1 MVVLKFYLTLFLVS
15 NNVWPEG
22 PETTSRFTLNYAVT
36 MMLGEFYVISF
47 VSAIKITIDW
57 ISTSKRAARL
67 EKERLEAELRF
78 LRSQISPHFFF
89 NTLNNI
95 YSLSLEQSKK
105 TPETVLKL
113 SELMRYLLYETKHKK
128 QALDKELQCIKNY
141 LDLERLRHGQRVN
154 IDMNVKGNIKGRK
167 VPPMLFIPF
176 IENAFKHGTGKNI
189 GDVDIQIM
197 FLIKQSQ
204 IYFYISN
211 TLPDKRLK
219 AKKMNRSSGI
229 GIENVKKRLA
239 LNFSE
244 DDYDLNIHTD
254 KKNFIVTLKLKSK

>member
-1 MVVLKFYLTLFLVS
+1 MYFLFNTLRWGSYYNDFFLSLKGNLIGFPIHILLCYFTIYLLIPKLIFRGRFIRFSLILLFSILVMVVLKFYLTLFLIS

-36 MMLGEFYVISF
+36 MMLGELYVISF
-47 VSAIKITIDW
+47 VSAIKITLDW

-167 VPPMLFIPF
+167 VPSMLFIPF
-176 IENAFKHGTGKNI
+176 IENAFKHGTGK
-189 GDVDIQIM
+189 
-197 FLIKQSQ
+197 
-204 IYFYISN
+204 
-211 TLPDKRLK
+211 T
-219 AKKMNRSSGI
+219 
-229 GIENVKKRLA
+229 
-239 LNFSE
+239 
-244 DDYDLNIHTD
+244 
-254 KKNFIVTLKLKSK
+254 